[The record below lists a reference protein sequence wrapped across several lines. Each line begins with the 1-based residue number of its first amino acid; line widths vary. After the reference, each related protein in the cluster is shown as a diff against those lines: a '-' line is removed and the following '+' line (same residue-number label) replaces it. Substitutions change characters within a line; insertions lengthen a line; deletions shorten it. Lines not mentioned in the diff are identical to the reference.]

1 MEATNET
8 QTKRG
13 CLTPKLNEMG
23 LAQTEVRLIPYVHY
37 CSINGMRI
45 ATRKVTHDEM
55 HIIDKWVTNGDI
67 LGNPY
72 QDKFVVTRAFF
83 DKMNEV
89 IWEAYANK

>member
-1 MEATNET
+1 
-8 QTKRG
+8 
-13 CLTPKLNEMG
+13 
-23 LAQTEVRLIPYVHY
+23 
-37 CSINGMRI
+37 MRI